1 MNKKHELKSNEKN
14 GRNIRVVGI
23 DPDSKKSGFAI
34 VDIDGEIL
42 NLKSMSANDI
52 FKFINSLDDGIE
64 YIFAVE
70 DINKHSTI
78 YQSNRRGGFGKQAHI
93 AQSVGKAKGAEMI
106 ITDLIKDAIGKPPVK
121 APLGIGKQ
129 VKRNAKLFKELT
141 GWQGRTNEDTRDAA
155 CIARWVAI
163 EIKKGWIIDDKTGQ
177 LVRPDK

>member
-1 MNKKHELKSNEKN
+1 MKQHKVKSTEKD
-14 GRNIRVVGI
+14 GRNIRVIGI

-42 NLKSMSANDI
+42 ELESMSANDI
-52 FKFINSLDDGIE
+52 FKFINSLDSQFE
-64 YIFAVE
+64 YVFAVE

-155 CIARWVAI
+155 CIARWVAS
-163 EIKKGWIIDDKTGQ
+163 EIKKGWVINSKTGK
-177 LVRPDK
+177 LVRPER